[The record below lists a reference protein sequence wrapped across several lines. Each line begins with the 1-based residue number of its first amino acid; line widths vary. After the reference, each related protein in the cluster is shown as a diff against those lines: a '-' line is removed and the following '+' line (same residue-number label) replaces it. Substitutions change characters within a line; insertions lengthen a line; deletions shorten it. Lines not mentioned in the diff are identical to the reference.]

1 MLPIVLRDKCQAVA
15 VASVD
20 KNKEQRRLSDELKKD
35 LKQICKDF
43 DILPLQIYMDA
54 LVKHFKNELLLIAD
68 GWTTKWT
75 MRPPTG

>member
-1 MLPIVLRDKCQAVA
+1 MLPILLREECQAVA

-43 DILPLQIYMDA
+43 EILPLQIFMDS
-54 LVKHFKNELLLIAD
+54 VVNHFKNE
-68 GWTTKWT
+68 
-75 MRPPTG
+75 

>member
-1 MLPIVLRDKCQAVA
+1 MLPILLREECQAVA

-43 DILPLQIYMDA
+43 DILSLQIYMDTI
-54 LVKHFKNELLLIAD
+54 VNHFKNE
-68 GWTTKWT
+68 
-75 MRPPTG
+75 